1 MRWLTDCYANGQIGQ
16 QTFRRRTQRMAS
28 LLQSPAGNSLT
39 LLTRR
44 NDGILDPAPSRS
56 RILFTAVLSDN
67 GCIMTTSTTAIGFVA
82 AMLTTVAFLPQVV
95 KVWKTQSAKDVSLG
109 MYFILTIGVALWLVY
124 GIFIVSWPM
133 IISNAITLVLASAVL
148 GMKLKFG

>member
-44 NDGILDPAPSRS
+44 NDGIFDPAPSRS
-56 RILFTAVLSDN
+56 RIFFTAVLSDN
-67 GCIMTTSTTAIGFVA
+67 GCIMTTSTTVIGFVA

-95 KVWKTQSAKDVSLG
+95 KVWKTKSAKDVSLG